1 MVQHKAKKII
11 NNFSDIIKSP
21 EMQILPGQIAFYFIM
36 SIIPIATISGVVA
49 SYITKSFNFST
60 IASVLPP
67 VFANTL
73 TSLSNDA
80 HIEGIA
86 SVLVLYLLLGSNAPG
101 SIIVASNIFYEIEQP
116 KYIKLKLKSFVMTI
130 MIVILLLFVVL
141 IPLLGDIIINFI
153 DANFYNHFLDKY
165 KLLYVIIKGIGSFLI
180 MFFIIKLLYTYAP
193 SEKIDGKT
201 TTKGALFT
209 SIGWIL
215 ATDIFAFY
223 ITKIASYNVV
233 YGNFANVLIL
243 LLWVYILAY
252 LFVVG
257 MALNVDNFHKQRK
270 CSNEKSKKREIKEEK
285 SKKREEDSKR
295 KDNN

>member
-86 SVLVLYLLLGSNAPG
+86 FVLVLYLLLGSNAPG

-153 DANFYNHFLDKY
+153 DANFYNHF
-165 KLLYVIIKGIGSFLI
+165 S
-180 MFFIIKLLYTYAP
+180 
-193 SEKIDGKT
+193 
-201 TTKGALFT
+201 
-209 SIGWIL
+209 
-215 ATDIFAFY
+215 
-223 ITKIASYNVV
+223 
-233 YGNFANVLIL
+233 
-243 LLWVYILAY
+243 
-252 LFVVG
+252 
-257 MALNVDNFHKQRK
+257 
-270 CSNEKSKKREIKEEK
+270 
-285 SKKREEDSKR
+285 
-295 KDNN
+295 